1 MDTLITCPCG
11 HTLASHDTE
20 GCFGERLRPC
30 HCRRDR
36 VAALDAAV
44 NVVRSPQHAASLTLL
59 LRPPAQAIR
68 LEPER
73 TLDRALSRGV
83 T

>member
-20 GCFGERLRPC
+20 GCFGERLRTC

-36 VAALDAAV
+36 ATALDAAV
-44 NVVRSPQHAASLTLL
+44 NVVRTPQVASPYGTGFEAAG
-59 LRPPAQAIR
+59 R
-68 LEPER
+68 L
-73 TLDRALSRGV
+73 V
-83 T
+83 

>member
-11 HTLASHDTE
+11 HTLAAHDTE

-36 VAALDAAV
+36 LAALDAAV
-44 NVVRSPQHAASLTLL
+44 NVVRTPQAPVAYS
-59 LRPPAQAIR
+59 AIDPRRR
-68 LEPER
+68 LS
-73 TLDRALSRGV
+73 A
-83 T
+83 

>member
-30 HCRRDR
+30 HCRRNR
-36 VAALDAAV
+36 ATALDAAV
-44 NVVRSPQHAASLTLL
+44 NVVRTPQ
-59 LRPPAQAIR
+59 
-68 LEPER
+68 
-73 TLDRALSRGV
+73 V
-83 T
+83 TNSYEVPGRSV